1 MSGGDGTGP
10 LSIAVVIESF
20 DPAAGGNERS
30 TAQTIDELAK
40 RGHRVTL
47 ITGCCA
53 VADEPAG
60 AAVRAMSRRRSSSVF
75 RLMRFSR
82 WAQRELAAGGFDTSL
97 SVTMAVPAAV
107 LQPRGGTVRETLNRN
122 VAMRGGGWA
131 GRKKAAEVALDP
143 KQRLLLSL
151 ERRTL
156 ADPAVRRVV
165 ALSRYVVRQL
175 DEHHAFPADRMTVI
189 PNAAVMPTPPE
200 DERQAWREAVRAE
213 HGVIPGAGATL
224 LLFAAQNPK
233 LKGYATL
240 LGALRRLRNAGAD
253 VAALLAGGFPTEIAE
268 ERSRLAKLGFS
279 DIAPMLRPVG
289 PTQSMVRLYA
299 AADVTVLPSW
309 YDPSSKVILESLMMS
324 TPAISTAYNG
334 ASDHLEPPDG
344 PPRGVVVADPAD
356 AEGLAAAVQ
365 RLMDPA
371 FHASCIAACDGLAE
385 RLSMIRHIDALEQ
398 VLQESVRDK
407 SRG

>member
-1 MSGGDGTGP
+1 M
-10 LSIAVVIESF
+10 SIAVVIESF

-30 TAQTIDELAK
+30 TAQTIDELVK

-53 VADEPAG
+53 EADEPAG
-60 AAVRAMSRRRSSSVF
+60 VAVRAMSRHRSSSVF
-75 RLMRFSR
+75 RLMKFAG
-82 WAQRELAAGGFDTSL
+82 WAERELAAGGFDTSL

-107 LQPRGGTVRETLNRN
+107 LQPRGGTVRETLARN

-131 GRKKAAEVALDP
+131 SRKKAIEVGLDP
-143 KQRLLLSL
+143 KQRWLLRL

-175 DEHHAFPADRMTVI
+175 DEHYGYPAERVTVI

-233 LKGYATL
+233 LKGYTTL
-240 LGALRRLRNAGAD
+240 LGALRRLREQGAD
-253 VAALLAGGFPTEIAE
+253 VAVLLAGGFPTPPEAE
-268 ERSRLAKLGFS
+268 RPRLAGMGFA
-279 DIAPMLRPVG
+279 DVEPMLRPVG
-289 PTQSMVRLYA
+289 PTRDMARLYA

-309 YDPSSKVILESLMMS
+309 YDPSSKVVLESLMMS

-344 PPRGVVVADPAD
+344 PPRGLVVADPAD
-356 AEGLAAAVQ
+356 AEGLAAAVR
-365 RLMDPA
+365 RLTDPA
-371 FHASCIAACDGLAE
+371 FHASCVAACDGLAE
-385 RLSMIRHIDALEQ
+385 RLSMTRHVDALER
-398 VLQESVRDK
+398 VLCESVGR
-407 SRG
+407 SAPSLA